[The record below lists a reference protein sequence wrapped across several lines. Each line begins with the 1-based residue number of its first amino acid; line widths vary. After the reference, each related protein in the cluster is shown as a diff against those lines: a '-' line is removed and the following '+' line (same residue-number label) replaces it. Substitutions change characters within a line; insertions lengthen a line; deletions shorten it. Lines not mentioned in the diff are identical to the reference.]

1 MRWRGWLLVGAAAIS
16 GCASLNR
23 NTLPNTHAVKA
34 GMTTAE
40 VTTLL
45 GKPPW
50 SSDPATVQEWRYC
63 STDRP
68 SDLVVAIFFRNDV
81 VVEKTSYRVDLTD
94 NHFGETTGGR
104 IGSCRDTISDEG
116 PDVGSQDS
124 RPGLRSLT
132 RRRIRRSTHGRPH
145 RY

>member
-1 MRWRGWLLVGAAAIS
+1 MGSHMRWRGWPLVGAAAIS

-23 NTLPNTHAVKA
+23 NTFPNTHAVKA
-34 GMTTAE
+34 GMSTAE

-50 SSDPATVQEWRYC
+50 SSDAATIQEWRYC

-104 IGSCRDTISDEG
+104 IGSCRDTIGDEG
-116 PDVGSQDS
+116 PTWA
-124 RPGLRSLT
+124 RK
-132 RRRIRRSTHGRPH
+132 IRDRAYGR
-145 RY
+145 